1 MTMRQTLLIVP
12 LVLLL
17 FIAVPSAKA
26 TNESSYNQGFLQG
39 ASGAELKTHHTQ
51 DFMAGYA
58 KGLQTYWYNRG
69 YVEGNNK
76 LPVSSTNV
84 NYTAGYKGATYD
96 LAQFGNLG
104 KLPSSNDNYRE
115 FYLGMYQ
122 GQQFSDWQ
130 HDGHPWPPAD
140 NSCPAN
146 HTAEYCAGYNF
157 GDTLSDYL
165 LDQD

>member
-1 MTMRQTLLIVP
+1 MALSMIP
-12 LVLLL
+12 LVVMPTLA
-17 FIAVPSAKA
+17 FANA
-26 TNESSYNQGFLQG
+26 TSWGYDAGLLQG
-39 ASGAELKTHHTQ
+39 VSGVELKSHSTQ
-51 DFMAGYA
+51 EFMSGYT
-58 KGLQTYWYNRG
+58 KGLQTYWFNRG

-76 LPVSSTNV
+76 LPSSENT
-84 NYTAGYKGATYD
+84 NYTKGYKAATND
-96 LAQFGNLG
+96 LAQFDNIG
-104 KLPSSNDNYRE
+104 KLPPSSNDNYRE

-130 HDGHPWPPAD
+130 HDGHPWPPAS